1 LNAKKVQCG
10 DNFKQGSL
18 VIKNLIDS
26 ANLSNRGN
34 STCLRPVVQGAKE
47 GKRNNKIRINKI
59 RKFTK
64 TEGSSANL
72 PPSRRQ
78 YRINK
83 LEGMY
88 FSLCLH
94 D

>member
-47 GKRNNKIRINKI
+47 GLIKSGNSLKQKGAVLICPLHEGNTELIN
-59 RKFTK
+59 
-64 TEGSSANL
+64 
-72 PPSRRQ
+72 
-78 YRINK
+78 
-83 LEGMY
+83 
-88 FSLCLH
+88 
-94 D
+94 